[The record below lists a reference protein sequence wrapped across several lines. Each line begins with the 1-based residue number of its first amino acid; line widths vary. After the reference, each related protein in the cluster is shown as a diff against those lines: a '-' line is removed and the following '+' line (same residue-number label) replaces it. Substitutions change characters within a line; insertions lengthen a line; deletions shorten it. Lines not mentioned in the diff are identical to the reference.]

1 MKYEN
6 MKVKRTEQIWLKPDK
21 QLSNLC
27 HVSKNLYNE
36 SNYMIRQE
44 FIHNGKYIF
53 YGDLYPEKR
62 ASENA
67 IQLPAQTVQQI
78 LRNLDKNWKS
88 FFKSIKE
95 WKKHPEKYK
104 AKPGLPKYKN
114 KDGEHMLVFTNQNCK
129 IKEGGIKFPKK
140 CNLNIEVK
148 TRIENKDMQQVRI
161 IPKGYGYVCE
171 IVYWKTITPEELS
184 NKRVLGIDPGLKNI
198 VTLVN
203 NIGKTPIAVKGNIP
217 KSINQYYNKKYAKI
231 LRQFDLQGIKDSK
244 AFYKL
249 LNKRNRKI
257 KDFFHKLS
265 KFVIKYCI
273 ENNIGVIVIGHNDNW
288 KQKANIGKRNNQ
300 NFVQLPFNLLIQMLQ
315 YKSEETGI
323 DVILQDESHTSKCS
337 FLDHEAVKH
346 HAHYVGKRT
355 SRGLFKS
362 AKGII
367 INADVNGGY
376 NIIRK
381 AIPKAFAKAKAD
393 RIEGVGLHSTRY
405 RLVNGGF
412 NTC

>member
-1 MKYEN
+1 
-6 MKVKRTEQIWLKPDK
+6 MKVRRTEQIWLKPNK

-27 HVSKNLYNE
+27 HISKNLYNE
-36 SNYMIRQE
+36 TNYIIRQK
-44 FIHNGKYIF
+44 FMNGREYIN
-53 YGDLYPEKR
+53 YNKIDPLMRK
-62 ASENA
+62 SENA
-67 IQLPAQTVQQI
+67 ILLPGTTRQQI
-78 LRNLDKNWKS
+78 LRNLDGNWRG
-88 FFKSIKE
+88 FFRTIKD
-95 WKKHPEKYK
+95 WKKHPEKYSTMPRV
-104 AKPGLPKYKN
+104 PGYKS
-114 KDGEHMLVFTNQNCK
+114 KDGEHILIFTSYQCK
-129 IKEGGIKFPKK
+129 MKDGVVTFPKK

-148 TRIENKDMQQVRI
+148 TRIEKKDMQQVRI

-171 IVYWKTITPEELS
+171 IIYWKNVTPEELS
-184 NKRVLGIDPGLKNI
+184 NKCILGIDPGLKNI
-198 VTLVN
+198 ATLVN
-203 NIGKTPIAVKGNIP
+203 NIGKTPIVVKGNIP

-265 KFVIKYCI
+265 KFVINYCI

-288 KQKANIGKRNNQ
+288 KQKVNIGKRNNQ

-315 YKSEETGI
+315 YKGEETGI
-323 DVILQDESHTSKCS
+323 DVVLQDESHTSKCS
-337 FLDHEAVKH
+337 FLDYETVEH

-376 NIIRK
+376 NIVKK

-393 RIEGVGLHSTRY
+393 RIEGVGLHPTRY
-405 RLVNGGF
+405 CLVNGVF
-412 NTC
+412 NACQEF